1 MGIKTLQRLLHAYCV
16 TSLKNLP
23 TTWGLKHQRAQA
35 FVHFLIRTLKNLP
48 TTWGLKQVYYQL
60 LSE

>member
-1 MGIKTLQRLLHAYCV
+1 MGIKTGVLSASFRV
-16 TSLKNLP
+16 K
-23 TTWGLKHQRAQA
+23 
-35 FVHFLIRTLKNLP
+35 RTLKNLP